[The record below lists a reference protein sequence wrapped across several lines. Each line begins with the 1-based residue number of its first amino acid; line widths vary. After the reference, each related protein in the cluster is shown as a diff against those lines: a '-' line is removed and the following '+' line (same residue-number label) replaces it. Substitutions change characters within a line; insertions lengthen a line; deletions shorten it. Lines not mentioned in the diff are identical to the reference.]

1 MSNVAEL
8 LRTLHRLLVTIEG
21 LSDQLTQGPRQIA
34 AGQHQLET
42 VESSLVGS
50 KETLKRARILSD
62 EKQLQLKSREARI
75 AELQLKLNA
84 AASNRE
90 YQALK
95 EQMQADS
102 QANSVLTD
110 EILELLD
117 RIDQMLKD
125 VGSVEGKVLDAK
137 GGLDHLREKV
147 DATVADLQSKL
158 DQSKAELANMESKL
172 PGDLRTEYDRL
183 VRLRGSEVLARVEGN
198 SCGGC
203 YQTLTSQQM
212 NELAQ
217 RVAVFCLSCGAIL
230 FFDE

>member
-1 MSNVAEL
+1 MNNVAEL

-21 LSDQLTQGPRQIA
+21 LSDQLSQGPRQIA

-42 VESSLVGS
+42 CESSLVDS

-75 AELQLKLNA
+75 ADLQLKLNA

-90 YQALK
+90 YQALN
-95 EQMQADS
+95 EQMQADG

-117 RIDQMLKD
+117 RIDQMLKE
-125 VGSVEGKVLDAK
+125 VGSVESQVSDAK

-147 DATVADLQSKL
+147 DATGADLQTKL
-158 DQSKAELANMESKL
+158 DQARAELANVESKL

-203 YQTLTSQQM
+203 YQTLTSQKM

-217 RVAVFCLSCGAIL
+217 RIEVFCLSCGAIL
-230 FFDE
+230 FLDE